1 MNEILNYLF
10 ANLNGVTET
19 TLLFILIFYDTFLGG
34 RWRKKQRVAR
44 TSEGGLGGLRKS
56 IPLAFTPLIIW
67 FITVFISVLPTHV
80 GGRNFVYSPVI
91 FDFISFFV
99 TITIGSYLL
108 KSIFA
113 NMMLAGMCVPRFI
126 QDWIEDEY
134 HVKLKTMEKEPNS
147 AQKERDENNVK

>member
-1 MNEILNYLF
+1 MNEILEYLF

-19 TLLFILIFYDTFLGG
+19 MLLFILIFYDTFLGG
-34 RWRKKQRVAR
+34 KWRKKQRVAR
-44 TSEGGLGGLRKS
+44 TSGGGLGGLRKS

-67 FITVFISVLPTHV
+67 FVTVFISILPTHV
-80 GGRNFVYSPVI
+80 GGRDVIYSPVV

-113 NMMLAGMCVPRFI
+113 NMRLAGMRVPRFI

-147 AQKERDENNVK
+147 AQKERENNNVK

>member
-19 TLLFILIFYDTFLGG
+19 MLLFILIFYDTFRGG
-34 RWRKKQRVAR
+34 RWRKKRQVAR
-44 TSEGGLGGLRKS
+44 TSGGGLGGLRKS
-56 IPLAFTPLIIW
+56 IPLAFTPLLIW
-67 FITVFISVLPTHV
+67 FATVFISVLPTHV
-80 GGRNFVYSPVI
+80 GGRDVVYSPVI

-113 NMMLAGMCVPRFI
+113 NMLLSGMRVPRFI

-134 HVKLKTMEKEPNS
+134 HVKLKAMETEPNS
-147 AQKERDENNVK
+147 AKKERDKNNVK

>member
-1 MNEILNYLF
+1 MEDSLTYLC

-19 TLLFILIFYDTFLGG
+19 MLLFILIFYDTFLGG
-34 RWRKKQRVAR
+34 KWRKKQQVA
-44 TSEGGLGGLRKS
+44 RKS

-67 FITVFISVLPTHV
+67 FVTVFISVLPTHV
-80 GGRNFVYSPVI
+80 GGRNVIYSPVI

-113 NMMLAGMCVPRFI
+113 NMMLAGMRVPQFI
-126 QDWIEDEY
+126 VNWIEDEY

-147 AQKERDENNVK
+147 AQKERDENHVK